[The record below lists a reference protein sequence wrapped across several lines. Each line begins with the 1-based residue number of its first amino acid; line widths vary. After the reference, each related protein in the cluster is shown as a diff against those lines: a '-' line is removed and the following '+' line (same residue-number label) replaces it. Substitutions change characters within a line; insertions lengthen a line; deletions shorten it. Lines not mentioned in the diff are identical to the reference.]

1 MANPKRRHSVSRKG
15 MRRAHDFL
23 KAPSL
28 VSSPKSG
35 ERVRP
40 HEVDFYS
47 GFYKGRD
54 VFKIDAGTDEA
65 AAPEAGKK

>member
-1 MANPKRRHSVSRKG
+1 

-23 KAPSL
+23 QAPTL
-28 VSSPKSG
+28 VKSPKSG

-47 GFYKGRD
+47 GFYKGKD
-54 VFKIDAGTDEA
+54 IFKIDAGSEETPTTE
-65 AAPEAGKK
+65 KK